1 MYFNY
6 RSISALAVLAAL
18 GLLTRHADAAPA
30 ATSAAADSY
39 EHIYK
44 ENVFDPKRA
53 QWAVATPVPSIPP
66 PSAND
71 IQLYGIVNI
80 GTVKRAVFK
89 VAPLLAGVGKRQF
102 LTLSEGQSIGSYQVA
117 EIKAD
122 QVVLAAGDA
131 RYPLRFATKADR
143 SPAGVPAS
151 APTQAPM
158 ELPPAMPTMVP
169 GFTPVVPA
177 QQPVVASAPS
187 AAAVPPQPSATPPAE
202 GQQAQTK
209 TADAA
214 QPAPQAAAPIQGATL
229 LEAIEA
235 ARRAQAA
242 GQPSYPN
249 PFTK

>member
-1 MYFNY
+1 MYLNH
-6 RSISALAVLAAL
+6 RSISTVAVLGILTLPVCNAYAASV
-18 GLLTRHADAAPA
+18 PV
-30 ATSAAADSY
+30 AAADSY

-53 QWAVATPVPSIPP
+53 PWAVATPVPSIPP

-71 IQLYGIVNI
+71 IQLYGVINV
-80 GTVKRAVFK
+80 GTVKRALFK
-89 VAPLLAGVGKRQF
+89 LSPMLAGIGKKPF
-102 LTLSEGQSIGSYQVA
+102 VSLAEGQSVGSYQVA
-117 EIKAD
+117 EIQRD
-122 QVVLAAGDA
+122 QVILSAGEA
-131 RYPLRFATKADR
+131 RYPMRFMTKTDR
-143 SPAGVPAS
+143 SVAGIPIS
-151 APTQAPM
+151 APTQSAM
-158 ELPPAMPTMVP
+158 ELPPAMPTIVP
-169 GFTPVVPA
+169 SISPVP
-177 QQPVVASAPS
+177 QPVVASAPS
-187 AAAVPPQPSATPPAE
+187 AAAAPPQPSATPPVE
-202 GQQAQTK
+202 GQQAQAK